1 MRPSYVIGAIGVALA
16 VVAIIQFWP
25 ADKPQS
31 EPVAAPIS
39 VPVEIPLTPRQIEP
53 EPVLP
58 VEEVAEIVSEPEVEL
73 PALAESDDF
82 LLAQIQQWSLPSAWL
97 QREDL
102 LSRAAVIVQNA
113 ADGRVPRQQI
123 AFLTPAEAFQVVEEG
138 EQLFVDP
145 VSYTRYDTYIEML
158 EAIPPAQLA
167 KLVNLVAPLLGDAFA
182 LLGDTRRPRELLL
195 SSLKRI
201 VELPELP
208 DRVAL
213 LRPAVMYIYADPRLE
228 ALPEFDKQ
236 LLRMGPEN
244 ISRLQSYLIEFKGYY
259 LSD

>member
-1 MRPSYVIGAIGVALA
+1 MRPSYVIGTIGVALA

-73 PALAESDDF
+73 PALAESDEF

-123 AFLTPAEAFQVVEEG
+123 AFLAPAEAFQVVEEG

-208 DRVAL
+208 GRVAL
-213 LRPAVMYIYADPRLE
+213 LRPNVMYIYADPRLE

-244 ISRLQSYLIEFKGYY
+244 ISRLQSYLIEFKGHY

>member
-1 MRPSYVIGAIGVALA
+1 VE
-16 VVAIIQFWP
+16 VVA
-25 ADKPQS
+25 
-31 EPVAAPIS
+31 
-39 VPVEIPLTPRQIEP
+39 
-53 EPVLP
+53 
-58 VEEVAEIVSEPEVEL
+58 EVVSEPEVEL

-145 VSYTRYDTYIEML
+145 VSYARYDTYIEML

-167 KLVNLVAPLLGDAFA
+167 NLVNLVTPLLGDAFA
-182 LLGDTRRPRELLL
+182 LLGETRRPGELLI
-195 SSLKRI
+195 SSLDRI
-201 VELPELP
+201 VALPELP
-208 DRVAL
+208 GRVTL
-213 LRPAVMYIYADPRLE
+213 LRPNVMYIYADPALE

-236 LLRMGPEN
+236 VLRMGPEN
-244 ISRLQSYLIEFKGYY
+244 IFRLQAYLIEFKEYY